1 MSTVPSFSLYGRVA
15 RISRPKLHNMPG
27 EHEAVLLPDG
37 RAAHITAGRFPEL
50 VSFQE
55 YAQGLPVRLL
65 AELDPSQTYAAIE
78 RLNVLLQQRTPYD
91 PLFGNCE
98 TFARKV
104 MGEPGVSWQIVTA
117 AILAVGA
124 FKLAQ
129 S

>member
-1 MSTVPSFSLYGRVA
+1 MSTMPSFPIYGRVA

-37 RAAHITAGRFPEL
+37 RAAHITAGSFPEIVPL
-50 VSFQE
+50 HE

-65 AELDPSQTYAAIE
+65 AELDISQTHAAIG
-78 RLNVLLQQRTPYD
+78 RLNALLRQRAPYH

-104 MGEPGVSWQIVTA
+104 MGEPGVSWQIVA
-117 AILAVGA
+117 GVVLVYGA
-124 FKLAQ
+124 FTLFQ